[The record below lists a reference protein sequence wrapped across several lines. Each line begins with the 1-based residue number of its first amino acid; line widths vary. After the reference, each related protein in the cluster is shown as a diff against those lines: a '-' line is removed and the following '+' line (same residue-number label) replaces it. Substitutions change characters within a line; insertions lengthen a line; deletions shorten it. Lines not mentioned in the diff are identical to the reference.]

1 MFISNL
7 IDSDFGTGK
16 NYYPHVFLEEW
27 KYLVKEKKIPKY
39 IIDDI
44 EVSSDSDQKNSGKE
58 NSSKKILMK
67 KILAKKILMKE
78 IENIF
83 RKNLLNIYKN
93 SK

>member
-1 MFISNL
+1 
-7 IDSDFGTGK
+7 
-16 NYYPHVFLEEW
+16 
-27 KYLVKEKKIPKY
+27 
-39 IIDDI
+39 
-44 EVSSDSDQKNSGKE
+44 
-58 NSSKKILMK
+58 MK